1 MNKKNLLTKSA
12 LATAVALLSANASAA
27 GYQIGEHSA
36 SGLGR
41 AFAGEGAV
49 ADNAAVVI
57 RNPAAMMMFDAPSI
71 SGGLT
76 YIDPDVDVNG
86 TTSRPPLGKI
96 PGKTYSAN
104 ASDIAP
110 SAVVPFGAVIYPIN
124 EQWALG
130 GALFSNY
137 GLATDFPS
145 NFNAGFLGGK
155 TDLTTVNAN
164 LSAAY
169 RVNQQFSLG
178 LGLNAVYADAELVRH
193 AGILSS
199 DPVLGSISKL
209 PSPSTEISYLKGDT
223 WAFGWNIGAMWEI
236 NEANRLAL
244 TYRSKVKLDFDGDYR
259 GTSSVTPSGFN
270 TVPANLK
277 VDLPDIWEI
286 SGYSRLNQQ
295 FALSYGIMRTGWDS
309 FKELKATSSQC
320 RPEECLQKD
329 EKFET
334 AYRYALGGTYYYSP
348 EWTFRAGFAYDQK
361 ASKEHPSISIPDQD
375 RVWYTLGATYA
386 FDKNLS
392 VDAGFAYLN
401 GRGASFKENQVVK
414 TPAGSITVP
423 SQFDSKG
430 DAYLYS
436 VGLNYTF

>member
-145 NFNAGFLGGK
+145 DFNAGFLGGK

-193 AGILSS
+193 AGILGQALQK
-199 DPVLGSISKL
+199 PA
-209 PSPSTEISYLKGDT
+209 STEIAYLKGDT

-244 TYRSKVKLDFDGDYR
+244 TYRSKVKLDFDGDFR
-259 GTSSVTPSGFN
+259 GVTSQ

-286 SGYSRLNQQ
+286 SGYSRLNEQ

-320 RPEECLQKD
+320 KDSVCLQKD
-329 EKFET
+329 ESFET

-348 EWTFRAGFAYDQK
+348 EWTFRAGLAYDQK
-361 ASKEHPSISIPDQD
+361 ASSKHPSISIPDQD
-375 RVWYTLGATYA
+375 RVWYTLGTTYA

-401 GRGASFKENQVVK
+401 GRGATFKEDFQSPIGN
-414 TPAGSITVP
+414 IP

>member
-76 YIDPDVDVNG
+76 YIDPAVDVNG
-86 TTSRPPLGKI
+86 TTGPR
-96 PGKTYSAN
+96 KTPAN

-110 SAVVPFGAVIYPIN
+110 SAVVPFGAAIYPIN

-137 GLATDFPS
+137 GLATDFPADFS
-145 NFNAGFLGGK
+145 AGFLGGK
-155 TDLTTVNAN
+155 TDLLTVNAN

-169 RVNQQFSLG
+169 RLNEQFSFG

-193 AGILSS
+193 AGILAN
-199 DPVLGSISKL
+199 PKNPII
-209 PSPSTEISYLKGDT
+209 PTPSTEIAYLKGDT

-244 TYRSKVKLDFDGDYR
+244 TYRSKVKLDFDGDSR
-259 GTSSVTPSGFN
+259 GLLSGN
-270 TVPANLK
+270 KTVPANLK

-309 FKELKATSSQC
+309 FKELKATSNQC
-320 RPEECLQKD
+320 MGGVCLQKD
-329 EKFET
+329 EYFET

-361 ASKEHPSISIPDQD
+361 ASNEHPSISIPDQD
-375 RVWYTLGATYA
+375 RVWYTVGATYA

-401 GRGASFKENQVVK
+401 GRGASFKEDFK
-414 TPAGSITVP
+414 TPTGSNL
-423 SQFDSKG
+423 SSEFDSKG

>member
-1 MNKKNLLTKSA
+1 
-12 LATAVALLSANASAA
+12 NASAA

-86 TTSRPPLGKI
+86 TTKNPLS
-96 PGKTYSAN
+96 GKTYSAN

-110 SAVVPFGAVIYPIN
+110 SAVVPFGAAIYPIN

-137 GLATDFPS
+137 GLATDFPTD
-145 NFNAGFLGGK
+145 FNAGFLGGK
-155 TDLTTVNAN
+155 TDLMTVNAN

-193 AGILSS
+193 AGILGGI
-199 DPVLGSISKL
+199 LGA
-209 PSPSTEISYLKGDT
+209 PASTEIAYLKGDT

-259 GTSSVTPSGFN
+259 GTSSGLTKGGFK

-309 FKELKATSSQC
+309 FKELNATSSQC
-320 RPEECLQKD
+320 GKDNECLQKD
-329 EKFET
+329 ENFET

-401 GRGASFKENQVVK
+401 GRGASFKENQVLK
-414 TPAGSITVP
+414 TARGDITVP

>member
-76 YIDPDVDVNG
+76 YIDPEVDV
-86 TTSRPPLGKI
+86 I
-96 PGKTYSAN
+96 GKTIPNSS

-110 SAVVPFGAVIYPIN
+110 SAVVPFGAAIYPIN

-137 GLATDFPS
+137 GLATEFPS
-145 NFNAGFLGGK
+145 DYSAGFLGGK

-169 RVNQQFSLG
+169 RLNEQFSFG
-178 LGLNAVYADAELVRH
+178 LGLNAVYADAELSRN
-193 AGILSS
+193 AGIL
-199 DPVLGSISKL
+199 GSKFGK
-209 PSPSTEISYLKGDT
+209 PASTELKYLKGDT

-244 TYRSKVKLDFDGDYR
+244 TYRSKVKLDFDGTFR
-259 GTSSVTPSGFN
+259 GALPASPMFGPLAGSSGKD
-270 TVPANLK
+270 VPANLK

-295 FALSYGIMRTGWDS
+295 FALSYGIMRTGWNS
-309 FKELKATSSQC
+309 FQELKATGSQC
-320 RPEECLQKD
+320 AGGVCLQKD
-329 EKFET
+329 ESFET

-361 ASKEHPSISIPDQD
+361 ASKKHESISIPDQD
-375 RVWYTLGATYA
+375 RVWYTLGTTYA

-401 GRGASFKENQVVK
+401 GRGATFKEDN
-414 TPAGSITVP
+414 AYL
-423 SQFDSKG
+423 FESKG

>member
-76 YIDPDVDVNG
+76 YIDPAVDVNG
-86 TTSRPPLGKI
+86 TTGGPLKI
-96 PGKTYSAN
+96 PAN

-137 GLATDFPS
+137 GLATDFPTDFS
-145 NFNAGFLGGK
+145 AGFLGGK
-155 TDLTTVNAN
+155 TDLMTVNAN

-193 AGILSS
+193 AGILGGQLNK
-199 DPVLGSISKL
+199 PA
-209 PSPSTEISYLKGDT
+209 STEIAYMKGDT

-259 GTSSVTPSGFN
+259 GLNTLGK

-309 FKELKATSSQC
+309 FKELNATSSQC
-320 RPEECLQKD
+320 SPNNECLQKD
-329 EKFET
+329 ENFET

-361 ASKEHPSISIPDQD
+361 ASSKHPSISIPDQD
-375 RVWYTLGATYA
+375 RVWYTLGTTYA

-401 GRGASFKENQVVK
+401 GRGANFKEDFGRV
-414 TPAGSITVP
+414 S
-423 SQFDSKG
+423 SQFESKG

>member
-1 MNKKNLLTKSA
+1 
-12 LATAVALLSANASAA
+12 
-27 GYQIGEHSA
+27 QIGEHSA

-76 YIDPDVDVNG
+76 YIDPEVDVNG

-401 GRGASFKENQVVK
+401 GRGANFKENQAVGPV
-414 TPAGSITVP
+414 TIP
-423 SQFDSKG
+423 SEFDSKG

>member
-76 YIDPDVDVNG
+76 YIDPAVDVNG
-86 TTSRPPLGKI
+86 TTGPR
-96 PGKTYSAN
+96 KTPAN

-110 SAVVPFGAVIYPIN
+110 SAVVPFGAAIYPIN

-137 GLATDFPS
+137 GLATDFPTDFS
-145 NFNAGFLGGK
+145 AGFLGGK
-155 TDLTTVNAN
+155 TDLMTVNAN

-193 AGILSS
+193 AGILAN
-199 DPVLGSISKL
+199 PLNPIM
-209 PSPSTEISYLKGDT
+209 PTPSTEIAYLKGDT
-223 WAFGWNIGAMWEI
+223 WGFGWNIGAMWEI

-259 GTSSVTPSGFN
+259 GLNTLGK

-286 SGYSRLNQQ
+286 SGYSRLNEQ

-309 FKELKATSSQC
+309 FKELNATSSQC
-320 RPEECLQKD
+320 GKDNECLQKD
-329 EKFET
+329 ENFET

-361 ASKEHPSISIPDQD
+361 ASSKHPSISIPDQD
-375 RVWYTLGATYA
+375 RVWYTLGTTYA

-401 GRGASFKENQVVK
+401 GRGANFKEDFGPV
-414 TPAGSITVP
+414 S
-423 SQFDSKG
+423 SQFESKG

>member
-76 YIDPDVDVNG
+76 YIDPAVDVNG
-86 TTSRPPLGKI
+86 TTGGPLKI
-96 PGKTYSAN
+96 PAN

-137 GLATDFPS
+137 GLATDFPTDFS
-145 NFNAGFLGGK
+145 AGFLGGK
-155 TDLTTVNAN
+155 TDLMTVNAN

-169 RVNQQFSLG
+169 RINQQFSLG

-193 AGILSS
+193 AG
-199 DPVLGSISKL
+199 VLTQVPAL
-209 PSPSTEISYLKGDT
+209 PGANGPQKNPLYKAPASTEIAYLKGDT

-244 TYRSKVKLDFDGDYR
+244 TYRSKVKLDFDGDFR
-259 GTSSVTPSGFN
+259 GVTSQ

-320 RPEECLQKD
+320 KDSVCLQKD
-329 EKFET
+329 ENFET

-361 ASKEHPSISIPDQD
+361 ASSKHPSISIPDQD
-375 RVWYTLGATYA
+375 RVWYTLGTTYA

-401 GRGASFKENQVVK
+401 GRGANFKEDFGPV
-414 TPAGSITVP
+414 S
-423 SQFDSKG
+423 SQFESKG

>member
-76 YIDPDVDVNG
+76 YIDPEVDVNG
-86 TTSRPPLGKI
+86 TTGGPLKI
-96 PGKTYSAN
+96 PAN

-110 SAVVPFGAVIYPIN
+110 SAVVPFGAVIYPVN

-137 GLATDFPS
+137 GLSTDFPTDFS
-145 NFNAGFLGGK
+145 AGFLGGK
-155 TDLTTVNAN
+155 TELTTVNAN

-169 RVNQQFSLG
+169 RLNEQFSFG

-193 AGILSS
+193 AGILAN
-199 DPVLGSISKL
+199 PKNPII
-209 PSPSTEISYLKGDT
+209 PSPSTEIAYLKGDT

-244 TYRSKVKLDFDGDYR
+244 TYRSKVKLDFDGDSR
-259 GTSSVTPSGFN
+259 GLPSKN
-270 TVPANLK
+270 QTVPANLK

-286 SGYSRLNQQ
+286 SGYSRLNEQ
-295 FALSYGIMRTGWDS
+295 FALSYGIMRTGWNA
-309 FKELKATSSQC
+309 FEELKATSSQC
-320 RPEECLQKD
+320 AGGVCLQKD
-329 EKFET
+329 ESFET

-348 EWTFRAGFAYDQK
+348 EWTFRAGLAYDQK
-361 ASKEHPSISIPDQD
+361 ASSKHPSISIPDQD
-375 RVWYTLGATYA
+375 RVWYTLGTTYA

-401 GRGASFKENQVVK
+401 GRGANFKEDFQSPVGN
-414 TPAGSITVP
+414 IP

>member
-76 YIDPDVDVNG
+76 YIDPAVDVNG
-86 TTSRPPLGKI
+86 TTSRPKLGPYPSKS
-96 PGKTYSAN
+96 YSAN

-137 GLATDFPS
+137 GLATEFPS

-193 AGILSS
+193 AGILAS

-209 PSPSTEISYLKGDT
+209 PSASTEISYLQGDT
-223 WAFGWNIGAMWEI
+223 WAFGWNIGAMW
-236 NEANRLAL
+236 
-244 TYRSKVKLDFDGDYR
+244 
-259 GTSSVTPSGFN
+259 
-270 TVPANLK
+270 
-277 VDLPDIWEI
+277 
-286 SGYSRLNQQ
+286 
-295 FALSYGIMRTGWDS
+295 
-309 FKELKATSSQC
+309 
-320 RPEECLQKD
+320 
-329 EKFET
+329 
-334 AYRYALGGTYYYSP
+334 
-348 EWTFRAGFAYDQK
+348 
-361 ASKEHPSISIPDQD
+361 
-375 RVWYTLGATYA
+375 
-386 FDKNLS
+386 
-392 VDAGFAYLN
+392 
-401 GRGASFKENQVVK
+401 
-414 TPAGSITVP
+414 
-423 SQFDSKG
+423 
-430 DAYLYS
+430 
-436 VGLNYTF
+436 